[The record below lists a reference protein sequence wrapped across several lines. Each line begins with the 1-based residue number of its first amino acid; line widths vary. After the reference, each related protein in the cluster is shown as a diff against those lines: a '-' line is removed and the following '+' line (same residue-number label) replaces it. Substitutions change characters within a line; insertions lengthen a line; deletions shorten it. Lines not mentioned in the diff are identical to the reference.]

1 MTRAA
6 ASKYALLGNALLG
19 SLTRSSQAAL
29 LAVATLALAAV
40 PALSQTAPSAPSSV
54 QPAAPSSKNAEAAAP
69 QSPYHGDVVE
79 DIIARV
85 NDQVIS
91 SSDFLRASQELEA
104 QGKEHNLAPAA
115 IDEQKKQLLRD
126 LIDNQLLLS
135 RGKQLGITGETETI
149 RQLDEL
155 RKQNNLDSLEAL
167 EKAAE
172 QQGVSFADFKAS
184 IQNRVITSQVIRDE
198 VGRRISITTGEEQQF
213 YNDHKD
219 QFTTPESVK
228 LSEILVPTADP
239 DNAGQVAEAQT
250 KADAL
255 EAELKGGKPF
265 ADVAKASSGNSTA
278 AQGGVLGDYKRGQLA
293 SVLEDAVF
301 PLPQGQY
308 TAPIRTKQGFV
319 ILKVDGHT
327 AAGLQ
332 SFDEVKPQVED
343 ALGGQKINPA
353 LRAYLGRLREEAFI
367 SIKPGFVDTAA
378 TSDEFRPIF
387 SAYTPPA
394 PKKKKAAVARTR
406 FSGSARTRNTPSLA
420 AKASKPEPAAPAPP
434 TGVPSLADVPGGG
447 GTNTAAVAP
456 ATTPVAP
463 AAPAPKTIAKVQKPG
478 KREKVRFGQAPRQSL
493 PSAETQTQDAGAT
506 ATGGNASNVETAAN
520 VPQTGPQTIQGGGG
534 AVPGNIHFSN
544 GESGTDEQVE
554 AKKVKTRYSQQAAKV
569 KAAKIEKKAN
579 AKAEPFPVAPAD
591 SQEVADKQTQ
601 AAPLGLAGDTSKKVP
616 KPKPSEKTRYSDEA
630 GKDKTAQPAEPTA
643 DPNVP
648 PSPAA
653 PVASQP
659 FGQPAPQAPANDAPP
674 PPQSAP
680 APSADPL
687 VGNPPAATQPQ

>member
-6 ASKYALLGNALLG
+6 TPKYTLLGNALLG

-40 PALSQTAPSAPSSV
+40 PALSQTTPAAPSSV
-54 QPAAPSSKNAEAAAP
+54 QPAGPSSKNAEAAAP

-91 SSDFLRASQELEA
+91 SSDFQRASSELEA

-115 IDEQKKQLLRD
+115 ISEQKKQLLRD

-198 VGRRISITTGEEQQF
+198 VGRHISITTGEEQQF

-239 DNAGQVAEAQT
+239 DNAEQVATAQT

-332 SFDEVKPQVED
+332 PFEEVKPQVED
-343 ALGGQKINPA
+343 ALGGQKVNPA
-353 LRAYLGRLREEAFI
+353 LRAYLTRLREEAAI
-367 SIKPGFVDTAA
+367 TVKPGFVDTAA

-387 SAYTPPA
+387 SAYTPPQ

-406 FSGSARTRNTPSLA
+406 FSGSARTRNTPSFA

-456 ATTPVAP
+456 ATTPAPP
-463 AAPAPKTIAKVQKPG
+463 AAPAPRTIAKVQKPG

-506 ATGGNASNVETAAN
+506 AAGGNASNVETAAN
-520 VPQTGPQTIQGGGG
+520 VPQTAPGGSG
-534 AVPGNIHFSN
+534 AVSGNIRFSN
-544 GESGTDEQVE
+544 GESATEDQAET
-554 AKKVKTRYSQQAAKV
+554 KKVKTRYSQQAAKV

-601 AAPLGLAGDTSKKVP
+601 AQPLGLAGDTSKKVP
-616 KPKPSEKTRYSDEA
+616 KPKPTEKTRYSDEA

-659 FGQPAPQAPANDAPP
+659 FGRPSPQTPTDDAPAPA
-674 PPQSAP
+674 QSAP

-687 VGNPPAATQPQ
+687 VGTPPAATQPPQ

>member
-6 ASKYALLGNALLG
+6 VSKYALLGN
-19 SLTRSSQAAL
+19 LTRFSSQAAL
-29 LAVATLALAAV
+29 LAVATIALAAV
-40 PALSQTAPSAPSSV
+40 PALPQTAPSAPSSV
-54 QPAAPSSKNAEAAAP
+54 QPGTQSSKNAEAAAP

-104 QGKEHNLAPAA
+104 QGKEHNLSPAA

-135 RGKQLGITGETETI
+135 RGKQLGISGETETI

-239 DNAGQVAEAQT
+239 DNAEQVATAQT

-265 ADVAKASSGNSTA
+265 ADIAKASSGNSTA

-332 SFDEVKPQVED
+332 PFESVKLQVED

-353 LRAYLGRLREEAFI
+353 LRAYLTRLREEAFI

-387 SAYTPPA
+387 SAYTPPQ

-434 TGVPSLADVPGGG
+434 TGVLSLADVPGGS
-447 GTNTAAVAP
+447 TNTAAITP
-456 ATTPVAP
+456 ATTPATS
-463 AAPAPKTIAKVQKPG
+463 AAPTPKNIARVQKPG

-520 VPQTGPQTIQGGGG
+520 VPQTGPQTIQGGGS

-544 GESGTDEQVE
+544 GESATDEQVE

-616 KPKPSEKTRYSDEA
+616 KPKPTEKTRYSDEA
-630 GKDKTAQPAEPTA
+630 GKDKNVPAAEPQS

-653 PVASQP
+653 PTASQ
-659 FGQPAPQAPANDAPP
+659 FGGPASQAPANDAPA

-687 VGNPPAATQPQ
+687 VGSPSPAAPPPQ